1 MENKKEKEPQIR
13 LGHGND
19 EHYHE
24 TENSNGIKL
33 GWGELAKS
41 RRRRKQEFGA
51 GILLLAMG
59 QIFAPI
65 WFIYLILY
73 LPILGQFDTFHAL
86 LTMLAFITFIT
97 SFMFY

>member
-24 TENSNGIKL
+24 TENPNGIKL

-41 RRRRKQEFGA
+41 RRRRKQEFHA
-51 GILLLAMG
+51 FMLLFVMG

-65 WFIYLILY
+65 
-73 LPILGQFDTFHAL
+73 
-86 LTMLAFITFIT
+86 
-97 SFMFY
+97 